1 VIAALGGG
9 GVWFMGSAWGTGA
22 ISVISLTVG
31 SLLSGFLYSLDLSL
45 PWMILSGALVVLG
58 VLFITKVKET
68 GKAEE

>member
-1 VIAALGGG
+1 
-9 GVWFMGSAWGTGA
+9 
-22 ISVISLTVG
+22 VISLTVG

-68 GKAEE
+68 GKAED